1 MVSYIVFDTLDELAE
16 TLFHIDTFKM
26 MGLVLSDYEVV
37 INNNYIA
44 IKIYTDGRQESK
56 ELN

>member
-1 MVSYIVFDTLDELAE
+1 MVNYIVFNTLDELAE
-16 TLFHIDTFKM
+16 TLFHLDTFKM